1 MSFLVTAPYA
11 TWKTSAWSF
20 DFTAPHGDAFYQAK
34 WVFPRHRHFLLLA
47 ENAGCILG
55 GQKDKFFT
63 KQGGG
68 RTDS

>member
-1 MSFLVTAPYA
+1 M
-11 TWKTSAWSF
+11 SF